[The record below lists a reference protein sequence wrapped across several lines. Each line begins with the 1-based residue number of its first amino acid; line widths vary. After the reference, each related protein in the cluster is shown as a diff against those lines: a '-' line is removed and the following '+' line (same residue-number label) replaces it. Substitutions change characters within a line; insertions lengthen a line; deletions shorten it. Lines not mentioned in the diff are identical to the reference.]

1 MKLTITAGLLL
12 STLLTTSGIAQD
24 WYHDRESRYQ
34 GDQWRPQVF
43 LQVRNDLDHVYSARD
58 AANRERAR
66 LDRTKQELSKLQ
78 TDLDAGRYDNKILND
93 VIDSLAKSANDQ
105 RLAPR
110 DREVISD
117 DRERLKDYQNNHSNW
132 KR

>member
-1 MKLTITAGLLL
+1 M
-12 STLLTTSGIAQD
+12 
-24 WYHDRESRYQ
+24 
-34 GDQWRPQVF
+34 
-43 LQVRNDLDHVYSARD
+43 QVRNDLDHIYSAHD

-93 VIDSLAKSANDQ
+93 VMDSLAKSANDQ